1 MYAASCCR
9 KTVISI
15 DFIQKGADMTLS
27 DILNRRRAVR
37 YFDAEQPL
45 DPLAVKR
52 CLELAQLA
60 PSSSNMQLY
69 EFYHIIDRTLLA
81 DLAHACLDQ
90 QAATTAQQMV
100 VFVTRQDLARQRAR
114 TVMAMEADNL
124 RRHSPADK
132 IDKRLQASGKYYGK
146 LMPFLYARCFGLLG
160 LLRKIVFTVGSLF
173 RPTPTAV
180 SEADMRI
187 VVHKS
192 CGLAAQTF
200 MLAMSEAGYDT
211 CPIEGLDS
219 RRVKSLLALPRGA
232 EINMIVACGIRREGR
247 GIWGDRHRLPFDDI
261 YFRI

>member
-9 KTVISI
+9 KAVIPI
-15 DFIQKGADMTLS
+15 DFIQKEADMTLS

-132 IDKRLQASGKYYGK
+132 IDKRLQASSKYYGK
-146 LMPFLYARCFGLLG
+146 LMPFVYARCFGLLG
-160 LLRKIVFTVGSLF
+160 LLRKIVLLPAVFSAP
-173 RPTPTAV
+173 RPQPSPKQTCASSCTKA
-180 SEADMRI
+180 AD
-187 VVHKS
+187 
-192 CGLAAQTF
+192 
-200 MLAMSEAGYDT
+200 
-211 CPIEGLDS
+211 
-219 RRVKSLLALPRGA
+219 LPRKPS
-232 EINMIVACGIRREGR
+232 CS
-247 GIWGDRHRLPFDDI
+247 P
-261 YFRI
+261 